1 MHPVLAPKLFTDMIK
16 LGFKV
21 LCDMHVAC
29 SSFHSEAMCAG
40 VYSLFFFFF
49 FFFGFLLCEYV
60 LSIQTV
66 I

>member
-1 MHPVLAPKLFTDMIK
+1 MHPVLAPKLFTVMIK

-29 SSFHSEAMCAG
+29 SSFHSEAMYAG
-40 VYSLFFFFF
+40 VDSLFFVLFFF
-49 FFFGFLLCEYV
+49 VGFLLCEYV

>member
-1 MHPVLAPKLFTDMIK
+1 MHPVLAPKLFTVMIK

-40 VYSLFFFFF
+40 KFFVFFFV
-49 FFFGFLLCEYV
+49 GFLLCEYV

>member
-40 VYSLFFFFF
+40 VDSLFFC

>member
-40 VYSLFFFFF
+40 VNSLFFFFF
-49 FFFGFLLCEYV
+49 FFWFFV
-60 LSIQTV
+60 M
-66 I
+66 

>member
-40 VYSLFFFFF
+40 VDSLFFVCFFF
-49 FFFGFLLCEYV
+49 CWFFV
-60 LSIQTV
+60 M
-66 I
+66 

>member
-40 VYSLFFFFF
+40 VNSLFFFFF

>member
-40 VYSLFFFFF
+40 VYSLFFFVFF
-49 FFFGFLLCEYV
+49 WFFV
-60 LSIQTV
+60 M
-66 I
+66 

>member
-40 VYSLFFFFF
+40 VGFSGFFFC
-49 FFFGFLLCEYV
+49 FLCFV
-60 LSIQTV
+60 M
-66 I
+66 

>member
-40 VYSLFFFFF
+40 VDSLGFFFVFC
-49 FFFGFLLCEYV
+49 FLLCEYV

>member
-40 VYSLFFFFF
+40 VYFLFFF

>member
-49 FFFGFLLCEYV
+49 FFFWFFV
-60 LSIQTV
+60 M
-66 I
+66 

>member
-40 VYSLFFFFF
+40 VDSLGFFFC
-49 FFFGFLLCEYV
+49 FLYFV
-60 LSIQTV
+60 M
-66 I
+66 

>member
-29 SSFHSEAMCAG
+29 SSF
-40 VYSLFFFFF
+40 FFVCF
-49 FFFGFLLCEYV
+49 FLLVFCYV
-60 LSIQTV
+60 NMCFQYRQ
-66 I
+66 

>member
-1 MHPVLAPKLFTDMIK
+1 
-16 LGFKV
+16 
-21 LCDMHVAC
+21 MHVAC

-40 VYSLFFFFF
+40 VDSLVFFF

>member
-29 SSFHSEAMCAG
+29 SSFHSEAMYAG
-40 VYSLFFFFF
+40 VDSLVFVLFF
-49 FFFGFLLCEYV
+49 LLVFCYV
-60 LSIQTV
+60 NMCFQYRQ
-66 I
+66 